1 MKKLSLFTLFFL
13 FSLQFFSCNCNN
25 LESEEYIGYS
35 NYKLVTHNNESVNFP
50 ADYSGKLLFLS
61 FIFTNCPDIC
71 PLTTHNIFLIQ
82 QRIKEEN
89 IPDVHFL
96 VISFDPD
103 RDKPEILK
111 KYSEVRGY
119 NLQNWDFLTG
129 EKKTIDSIMKD
140 FNVVAISGDTSF
152 TPSGLPVYFFT
163 HTDKI
168 SLIDKKLNL
177 RKNYKGS
184 EIDIEEIIS
193 DLKNIGD

>member
-1 MKKLSLFTLFFL
+1 
-13 FSLQFFSCNCNN
+13 LQFFSCNCNN

-163 HTDKI
+163 HTDRI

>member
-163 HTDKI
+163 HTDRI